1 MRFLKYTYLIFFIV
15 LPELMFG
22 QTFTASVN
30 NTSVEKDD
38 RFQVTFTFQGTDLNG
53 LKNFSPPNFDN
64 FLVLSGP
71 NESTSMQII
80 NGSVSA
86 SKSMSFYVQPRAVG
100 NFTIGS
106 ASIVYNSKTYKT
118 EPINIKVV
126 KGSAKPNN
134 SSSQNNSPQVTNEEI
149 AKNLFVRAVADKRN
163 VYQGEQVTVTYKLYT
178 RLNIASQMSIS
189 KLPQYQGFWSEELEA
204 SNNISFHTE
213 VFEGKQ
219 FRVGT
224 LKRVALFP
232 TQTGELSVTPFEL
245 TVPVQ
250 IQRRKNK
257 NNFFDDFFNDPF
269 DMGKTINYN
278 AKSNTVKVNV
288 RPLPQ
293 QNKPDNF
300 NGAVGSFTLTST
312 LDNTKTKTNEPIN
325 LKINVSGTG
334 NIQLLDLPEIKLPSG
349 MEKYEPK
356 TSEKINRQGKIS
368 GKKSF
373 DYLLIPRTAGVK
385 EIPSLK
391 FSYFDPNKKQYIT
404 LNTPQYTVNVQQGKE
419 IAGENYT
426 GNSKEDVRMLGQD
439 IRYIK
444 TSETA
449 LNKQGSLVLFTFG
462 FWAAA
467 GFPLILLGGL
477 ITWKI
482 RTDKLA
488 GNLQLLRYQ
497 KAEKMAKSRLK
508 TAKNLMSSETQ
519 TKFYTEISLA
529 LFGYLEDKLHIPKSE
544 ISIDRAVSELEN
556 RQINSNLISDLKT
569 NAEKCEY
576 VRFAPSAD
584 GMAAMNEMYDN
595 MKKLIIDLDR
605 SLSVKKHA

>member
-30 NTSVEKDD
+30 NTTVGKDD
-38 RFQVTFTFQGTDLNG
+38 RFQVTFTFQGTDING

-100 NFTIGS
+100 SFTIGS
-106 ASIVYNSKTYKT
+106 ASIVYNDKTYKT
-118 EPINIKVV
+118 EPINIKVI

-134 SSSQNNSPQVTNEEI
+134 NGNQSNSPQVTNEEI

-189 KLPQYQGFWSEELEA
+189 KLPQYQGFWSEELET
-204 SNNISFHTE
+204 SNNISFNTE
-213 VFEGKQ
+213 VYEGKQ

-245 TVPVQ
+245 SVPVQ
-250 IQRRKNK
+250 IQRRKNR

-269 DMGKTINYN
+269 NAGQTINYN
-278 AKSNTVKVNV
+278 AKSNTIKVNV

-300 NGAVGSFTLTST
+300 NGAVGSFTLTSS

-334 NIQLLDLPEIKLPSG
+334 NIQLLDLPEVKLPSG

-373 DYLLIPRTAGVK
+373 EYLLIPRTAGVK

-419 IAGENYT
+419 TAGENYA

-444 TSETA
+444 TSETS
-449 LNKQGSLVLFTFG
+449 LSKQGSLVLFTFG

-467 GFPLILLGGL
+467 GVPLILLGGL
-477 ITWKI
+477 VTWKI

-556 RQINSNLISDLKT
+556 RQINSDLISDLKI

-605 SLSVKKHA
+605 SLSMKKNA